1 MNTCVPEEEL
11 VGIVEMLTFVSALC
25 AEEETTI
32 NQAIY
37 RFCGTAAYQADELAS
52 DLWAAADLLARA
64 MGFANAAMEFQP

>member
-37 RFCGTAAYQADELAS
+37 RFCATAAYPADELAS